1 MKINIIIED
10 ADIEALKSLS
20 LLGVDSISID
30 QLREVMEET
39 TQEAPAQEETVL
51 ETNDEKEEDVRGR
64 YTCSHCLTSF
74 TSQNSIN
81 SHMKHCSKKP
91 KAVSRKKRRG
101 RKDEPFNP
109 FAPNASA
116 NKNKKAIVPE
126 TPQYVALT
134 ESEIKEAAISYVA
147 GKSGGVISS
156 VDLANVLLVRSIK
169 NGFDGEKPDLYAQLN
184 DKIGNHIKSIGAAL
198 TPSLCIVMDMQPDG
212 VQMSLFGPTP
222 GVDELT
228 SRL

>member
-20 LLGVDSISID
+20 LLGVDSISIE
-30 QLREVMEET
+30 QLREVMEDT
-39 TQEAPAQEETVL
+39 TQEVQTQEEAVS
-51 ETNDEKEEDVRGR
+51 EIKDEKDVRGR
-64 YTCSHCLTSF
+64 YTCSHCLASF

-81 SHMKHCSKKP
+81 SHMKHCKKKP
-91 KAVSRKKRRG
+91 KATSRRKRGG
-101 RKDEPFNP
+101 RRDQPFNP
-109 FAPNASA
+109 FEPNASA
-116 NKNKKAIVPE
+116 KRNMRTVPE
-126 TPQYVALT
+126 KPKYVPLAD
-134 ESEIKEAAISYVA
+134 SDIKDATISYVA
-147 GKSGGVISS
+147 GKPGGVISS
-156 VDLANVLLVRSIK
+156 IDLADVLLARSVK
-169 NGFDGEKPDLYAQLN
+169 NGFDGDTRALHAML
-184 DKIGNHIKSIGAAL
+184 DVKIGNHIKAIGAVL

>member
-1 MKINIIIED
+1 MKVNIIIED
-10 ADIEALKSLS
+10 ADIEALKTLS
-20 LLGVDSISID
+20 LLGVDSISIE
-30 QLREVMEET
+30 QLGEVTEET
-39 TQEAPAQEETVL
+39 PQEVLAQEETVL
-51 ETNDEKEEDVRGR
+51 ETNDEKEKDVRGR
-64 YTCSHCLTSF
+64 YTCSHCLSSF

-81 SHMKHCSKKP
+81 SHMKHCKKKP
-91 KAVSRKKRRG
+91 KAVSRKKRKG

-116 NKNKKAIVPE
+116 ERNKRIAPEKPKYVPL
-126 TPQYVALT
+126 AD
-134 ESEIKEAAISYVA
+134 SEIKDASISYVA
-147 GKSGGVISS
+147 GKPGGVISS
-156 VDLANVLLVRSIK
+156 IDLADVLLARSVK
-169 NGFDGEKPDLYAQLN
+169 NGFDGDAKDLHAQLN
-184 DKIGNHIKSIGAAL
+184 AKIGSHIKTIGAAL